1 MARIYEARGP
11 QVALQGPSTGSGF
24 QPVQAFDPSRQILN
38 QSDRQ
43 LAQAADVGE
52 VLLRNQARDVE
63 ALSQFSNTLN
73 KFLFEQA
80 EKKNKED
87 LDLGVAEVLNGDR
100 TVKPEAFQQFKQA
113 ETFLGDKALADASL
127 SDSVAQISPA
137 VAEQARADSP
147 AISGWRAYGQAVGR
161 AKLAASS
168 SQMMMS
174 EFMESDQPIVPI
186 PTPDGGTRMISPMA
200 ARTPAEIMA
209 AYAVGQQIF
218 IQQAGLSNINPVII
232 AEHLTPTML
241 GVKQGLISNKIASAR
256 KAMQQEEIEQVQE
269 FIGANVLTLDPKD
282 PNLVQTF
289 WQESTRDLQIN
300 GRMSRGEAN
309 QAVVE
314 SFISHAKALGRTD
327 LLEALANTPL
337 IAGQPNGPRV
347 GDRFRPLF
355 EEAARGVEQY
365 NDYLEGKKEKEQ
377 DSMVDDLLSAHQLL
391 LTQPGISPAQIQSSW
406 ANTTDQLRKLAA
418 AGSNRAVG
426 ALSDMIQQG
435 EAYNPFLAADL
446 ARDIAAGRFPS
457 GASIDELVRLGRIKS
472 SEAAELKSKL
482 PSSAATEKAKDIE
495 PEIKRLVRGVYGT
508 ILSDQGITVSDAG
521 SSASLLE
528 GQMADELFSLV
539 EAYLDDNPQAKK
551 ADIREFI
558 RLNAAALSKQDR
570 FIPIIDKNTGRVVP
584 KAPMSTNPNVHNF
597 VNPSTGK
604 KIRDFSTATPAQ
616 VQSSRPVSGTDWLI
630 SSQEL
635 AQNTQNFLSGGQPTP
650 RVKAL
655 MSATGK
661 SWDGFLRDQSK
672 AYGIPFTQLSQSQ
685 AAQAAQ
691 QRRSLAP
698 AAAAILDN
706 PNATSS
712 QRIRAW
718 NDITAARQRQTR
730 QTSGKNEGP
739 APGSVPG
746 GALGPEQLVDLALQS
761 GFTPELAPVMAA
773 IALAESGGRTNAH
786 NPNRSTGDNSYGLW
800 QINMIDNLGR
810 ERRRSYGLKKDE
822 DLWDPATNVRAAKK
836 VHESQGLNAWTVY
849 RTGAYR
855 QYLPEA
861 KRALARL
868 RKSR

>member
-457 GASIDELVRLGRIKS
+457 GASIDELVRLGRIKP
-472 SEAAELKSKL
+472 SEGAELKSKL
-482 PSSAATEKAKDIE
+482 PSSAAVEKTKALE
-495 PEIKRLVRGVYGT
+495 PEIKRLVRGVFGNS
-508 ILSDQGITVSDAG
+508 LAEQGISTTDAG
-521 SSASLLE
+521 SAAALME
-528 GQMADELFSLV
+528 GQMADELSELAETFI
-539 EAYLDDNPQAKK
+539 EQNPQASP
-551 ADIREFI
+551 ADVRDFL
-558 RLNAAALSKQDR
+558 RTRANALIQQPR
-570 FIPIIDKNTGRVVP
+570 FTPVIKDGRVVP
-584 KAPMSTNPNVHNF
+584 KAPLSNNPKVQKF
-597 VNPSTGK
+597 LNPVTGRTT
-604 KIRDFSTATPAQ
+604 RDFSAATPAQ

>member
-11 QVALQGPSTGSGF
+11 QIALQGPSTGSGF
-24 QPVQAFDPSRQILN
+24 QAVQAFDPSRQILN

-43 LAQAADVGE
+43 LAQAAEVGE
-52 VLLRNQARDVE
+52 VILRNQARDVE

-80 EKKNKED
+80 EKKNKKD

-127 SDSVAQISPA
+127 SDSVAQVSPA

-289 WQESTRDLQIN
+289 WQESTKDLQIN

-391 LTQPGISPAQIQSSW
+391 LTQPGVSSAQIQSSW
-406 ANTTDQLRKLAA
+406 ANTTDQLRKLAG

-435 EAYNPFLAADL
+435 ESYNPFLAADL
-446 ARDIAAGRFPS
+446 ARDIAAGQYPS
-457 GASIDELVRLGRIKS
+457 AASIDELVRLNKIKP

-482 PSSAATEKAKDIE
+482 PSSAAVEKTKALE
-495 PEIKRLVRGVYGT
+495 PEIKRLVRGVFANS
-508 ILSDQGITVSDAG
+508 LAEQGINTTDAG
-521 SSASLLE
+521 SAAALME
-528 GQMADELFSLV
+528 GQMADELSELAQ
-539 EAYLDDNPQAKK
+539 AYIEQNPQASP
-551 ADIREFI
+551 AEVRDFLRT
-558 RLNAAALSKQDR
+558 RAGALIQQPR
-570 FIPIIDKNTGRVVP
+570 FTPVIKDGRVVP
-584 KAPMSTNPNVHNF
+584 KAPLSNNPKVQKF
-597 VNPSTGK
+597 LNPVTGRNT
-604 KIRDFSTATPAQ
+604 RDFSTATPAQ
-616 VQSSRPVSGTDWLI
+616 VQSSRPVTGTDWLI

-718 NDITAARQRQTR
+718 NDITSARQRQTR

-786 NPNRSTGDNSYGLW
+786 NPNQSTGDNSYGLW

-868 RKSR
+868 RSSR

>member
-24 QPVQAFDPSRQILN
+24 QAVQAFDPSRQILN

-43 LAQAADVGE
+43 LAQAAEVGE
-52 VLLRNQARDVE
+52 VMLRNQARDVE

-113 ETFLGDKALADASL
+113 ETFLGNKALADASL
-127 SDSVAQISPA
+127 SDSVAQVSPA

-282 PNLVQTF
+282 PNLIQTF
-289 WQESTRDLQIN
+289 WQETTRDLQIK
-300 GRMSRGEAN
+300 GRMDRGQAN

-391 LTQPGISPAQIQSSW
+391 LTQPGVSPAQIQSSW
-406 ANTTDQLRKLAA
+406 ANTTDQLRKLAG

-426 ALSDMIQQG
+426 VLSDMIQQG
-435 EAYNPFLAADL
+435 ESYNPFLAADL
-446 ARDIAAGRFPS
+446 ARDIAAGRYPS
-457 GASIDELVRLGRIKS
+457 AASIDELVRLNKIKP

-482 PSSAATEKAKDIE
+482 PSSAAVEKTKALE
-495 PEIKRLVRGVYGT
+495 PEIKRLVRGVFANS
-508 ILSDQGITVSDAG
+508 LAEQGINTTDAG
-521 SSASLLE
+521 SAAALME
-528 GQMADELFSLV
+528 GQMADELSELAQTYI
-539 EAYLDDNPQAKK
+539 EQNPQASP
-551 ADIREFI
+551 AEVRDFLRT
-558 RLNAAALSKQDR
+558 RAGALIQQPR
-570 FIPIIDKNTGRVVP
+570 FTPVIKDGRVVP
-584 KAPMSTNPNVHNF
+584 KAPLSNNPKVQKF
-597 VNPSTGK
+597 LNPVTGRNT
-604 KIRDFSTATPAQ
+604 RDFSTATPAQ
-616 VQSSRPVSGTDWLI
+616 VQSSRPVTGTDWLI

-868 RKSR
+868 RSSR

>member
-457 GASIDELVRLGRIKS
+457 GASIDELVRLGRIKP
-472 SEAAELKSKL
+472 SEGAELKSKL
-482 PSSAATEKAKDIE
+482 PSSAAVEKTKALE
-495 PEIKRLVRGVYGT
+495 PEIKRLVRGVFGNS
-508 ILSDQGITVSDAG
+508 LAEQGISTTDAG
-521 SSASLLE
+521 SAAALME
-528 GQMADELFSLV
+528 GQMADELSELAETFI
-539 EAYLDDNPQAKK
+539 EQNPQASP
-551 ADIREFI
+551 ADVRDFL
-558 RLNAAALSKQDR
+558 RTRANALIQQPR
-570 FIPIIDKNTGRVVP
+570 FTPVIKDGRVVP
-584 KAPMSTNPNVHNF
+584 KAPLSTNPKVQKF
-597 VNPSTGK
+597 LNPVTGRTT
-604 KIRDFSTATPAQ
+604 RDFSAATPAQ

>member
-24 QPVQAFDPSRQILN
+24 QAVQAFDPSRQILN

-43 LAQAADVGE
+43 LAQAAEVGE
-52 VLLRNQARDVE
+52 VMLRNQARDVE

-127 SDSVAQISPA
+127 SDSVAQVSPA

-147 AISGWRAYGQAVGR
+147 AISGWRAYGQAVGK

-269 FIGANVLTLDPKD
+269 FIGANVLTLNPKD

-289 WQESTRDLQIN
+289 WQESTKDLQIN

-391 LTQPGISPAQIQSSW
+391 LTQPGVSSAQIQSSW
-406 ANTTDQLRKLAA
+406 ANTTDQLRKLAG

-435 EAYNPFLAADL
+435 ESYNPFLAADL
-446 ARDIAAGRFPS
+446 ARDIAAGQYPS
-457 GASIDELVRLGRIKS
+457 AASIDELVRLNKIKP

-482 PSSAATEKAKDIE
+482 PSSAAVEKTKALE
-495 PEIKRLVRGVYGT
+495 PEIKRLVRGVFANS
-508 ILSDQGITVSDAG
+508 LAEQGINTTDAG
-521 SSASLLE
+521 SAAALME
-528 GQMADELFSLV
+528 GQMADELSELAQTYI
-539 EAYLDDNPQAKK
+539 EQNPQASP
-551 ADIREFI
+551 AEVRDFLRT
-558 RLNAAALSKQDR
+558 RAGALIQQPR
-570 FIPIIDKNTGRVVP
+570 FTPVIKDGRVVP
-584 KAPMSTNPNVHNF
+584 KAPLSNNPKVQKF
-597 VNPSTGK
+597 LNPVTGRNT
-604 KIRDFSTATPAQ
+604 RDFSTATPAQ
-616 VQSSRPVSGTDWLI
+616 VQSSRPVTGTDWLI

-718 NDITAARQRQTR
+718 NDITSARQRQTR

-836 VHESQGLNAWTVY
+836 VHDSQGLNAWTVY

-868 RKSR
+868 RSSR

>member
-24 QPVQAFDPSRQILN
+24 QAVQAFDPSRQILN

-43 LAQAADVGE
+43 LAQAAEVGE
-52 VLLRNQARDVE
+52 VMLRNQARDVE

-80 EKKNKED
+80 ERKNKED
-87 LDLGVAEVLNGDR
+87 VDLGVAEVLNGDR

-127 SDSVAQISPA
+127 SDSVAQVSPA

-186 PTPDGGTRMISPMA
+186 PTPDGGTQMISPMA

-289 WQESTRDLQIN
+289 WQETTRDLQIK
-300 GRMSRGEAN
+300 GRMDRGQAN

-391 LTQPGISPAQIQSSW
+391 LTQPGVSPAQIQSSW
-406 ANTTDQLRKLAA
+406 ANTTDQLRKLAG

-435 EAYNPFLAADL
+435 ESYNPFLAADL
-446 ARDIAAGRFPS
+446 ARDIAAGRYPS
-457 GASIDELVRLGRIKS
+457 AASIDELVRLNKIKP

-482 PSSAATEKAKDIE
+482 PSSAAVEKTKALE
-495 PEIKRLVRGVYGT
+495 PEIKRLVRGVFGNS
-508 ILSDQGITVSDAG
+508 LAEQGISTTDAG
-521 SSASLLE
+521 SAAALME
-528 GQMADELFSLV
+528 GQMADELSELAETFI
-539 EAYLDDNPQAKK
+539 EQNPQASP
-551 ADIREFI
+551 ADVRDFL
-558 RLNAAALSKQDR
+558 RTRANALIQQPR
-570 FIPIIDKNTGRVVP
+570 FTPTIKDGRVVP
-584 KAPMSTNPNVHNF
+584 KAPLSNNPKVQKF
-597 VNPSTGK
+597 LNPVTGRNT
-604 KIRDFSTATPAQ
+604 RDFSTATPAQ
-616 VQSSRPVSGTDWLI
+616 VQSSRPVTGTDWLI

-836 VHESQGLNAWTVY
+836 VHDSQGLNAWTVY

-868 RKSR
+868 RSSR

>member
-24 QPVQAFDPSRQILN
+24 QAVQAFDPSRQILN

-43 LAQAADVGE
+43 LAQAAEVGE
-52 VLLRNQARDVE
+52 VMLRNQARDVE

-127 SDSVAQISPA
+127 SDSVAQVSPA

-289 WQESTRDLQIN
+289 WQESTKDLQIN

-365 NDYLEGKKEKEQ
+365 NDYLEGKKKKEQ

-391 LTQPGISPAQIQSSW
+391 LTQPGVSPAQIQSSW
-406 ANTTDQLRKLAA
+406 ANTTDQLRKLAG

-435 EAYNPFLAADL
+435 ESYNPFLAADL
-446 ARDIAAGRFPS
+446 ARDIAAGQYPS
-457 GASIDELVRLGRIKS
+457 AASIDELVRLNKIKP

-482 PSSAATEKAKDIE
+482 PSSAAVEKTKALE
-495 PEIKRLVRGVYGT
+495 PEIKRLVRGVFANS
-508 ILSDQGITVSDAG
+508 LAEQGINTTDAG
-521 SSASLLE
+521 SAAALME
-528 GQMADELFSLV
+528 GQMADELSELAQTYI
-539 EAYLDDNPQAKK
+539 EQNPQASP
-551 ADIREFI
+551 AEVRDFLRT
-558 RLNAAALSKQDR
+558 RAGALIQQPR
-570 FIPIIDKNTGRVVP
+570 FTPVIKDGRVVP
-584 KAPMSTNPNVHNF
+584 KAPLSNNPKVQKF
-597 VNPSTGK
+597 LNPVTGRNT
-604 KIRDFSTATPAQ
+604 RDFSTATPAQ
-616 VQSSRPVSGTDWLI
+616 VQSSRPVTGTDWLI

-836 VHESQGLNAWTVY
+836 VHDSQGLNAWTVY

-868 RKSR
+868 RSSR

>member
-457 GASIDELVRLGRIKS
+457 GASIDELVRLGRIKP
-472 SEAAELKSKL
+472 SEGAELKSKL
-482 PSSAATEKAKDIE
+482 PSSAAVEKTKALE
-495 PEIKRLVRGVYGT
+495 PEIKRLVRGVFGNS
-508 ILSDQGITVSDAG
+508 LAEQGISTTDAG
-521 SSASLLE
+521 SAAALME
-528 GQMADELFSLV
+528 GQMADELSELAETFI
-539 EAYLDDNPQAKK
+539 EQNPQASP
-551 ADIREFI
+551 ADVRDFL
-558 RLNAAALSKQDR
+558 RTRANALIQQPR
-570 FIPIIDKNTGRVVP
+570 FTPVLKDGRVVP
-584 KAPMSTNPNVHNF
+584 KAPLSNNPKVQKF
-597 VNPSTGK
+597 LNPVTGRTT
-604 KIRDFSTATPAQ
+604 RDFSAATPAQ

>member
-127 SDSVAQISPA
+127 SDSIAQISPA

-457 GASIDELVRLGRIKS
+457 GASIDELVRLGRIKP
-472 SEAAELKSKL
+472 SEGAELKSKL
-482 PSSAATEKAKDIE
+482 PSSAAVEKTKALE
-495 PEIKRLVRGVYGT
+495 PEIKRLVRGVFADALAG
-508 ILSDQGITVSDAG
+508 QGINPTDAG
-521 SSASLLE
+521 SSAALME
-528 GQMADELFSLV
+528 GQMADELSELAQTFI
-539 EAYLDDNPQAKK
+539 EQNPQASP
-551 ADIREFI
+551 ADVRDFL
-558 RLNAAALSKQDR
+558 RTRADALIQQPR
-570 FIPIIDKNTGRVVP
+570 FTPINKDGRVVP
-584 KAPMSTNPNVHNF
+584 KAPLSNNPKVQKF
-597 VNPSTGK
+597 LNPVTGRTT
-604 KIRDFSTATPAQ
+604 RDFSAATPAQ

>member
-11 QVALQGPSTGSGF
+11 QIALQGPSTGSGF
-24 QPVQAFDPSRQILN
+24 QAVQAFDPSRQILN

-43 LAQAADVGE
+43 LAQAAEVGE
-52 VLLRNQARDVE
+52 VILRNQARDVE

-80 EKKNKED
+80 EKKNKKD

-127 SDSVAQISPA
+127 SDSVAQVSPA

-289 WQESTRDLQIN
+289 WQESTKDLQIN

-391 LTQPGISPAQIQSSW
+391 LTQPGVSPAQIQSSW
-406 ANTTDQLRKLAA
+406 ANTTDQLRKLAG

-435 EAYNPFLAADL
+435 ESYNPFLAADL
-446 ARDIAAGRFPS
+446 ARDIAAGQYPS
-457 GASIDELVRLGRIKS
+457 AASIDELVRLNKIKP

-482 PSSAATEKAKDIE
+482 PSSAAVEKTKALE
-495 PEIKRLVRGVYGT
+495 PEIKRLVRGVFANS
-508 ILSDQGITVSDAG
+508 LAEQGINTTDAG
-521 SSASLLE
+521 SAAALME
-528 GQMADELFSLV
+528 GQMADELSELAQ
-539 EAYLDDNPQAKK
+539 AYIEQNPQASP
-551 ADIREFI
+551 AEVRDFLRT
-558 RLNAAALSKQDR
+558 RAGALIQQPR
-570 FIPIIDKNTGRVVP
+570 FTPVIKDGRVVP
-584 KAPMSTNPNVHNF
+584 KAPLSNNPKVQKF
-597 VNPSTGK
+597 LNPVTGRNT
-604 KIRDFSTATPAQ
+604 RDFSTATPAQ
-616 VQSSRPVSGTDWLI
+616 VQSSRPVTGTDWLI

-635 AQNTQNFLSGGQPTP
+635 VQNTQNFLSGGQPTP

-718 NDITAARQRQTR
+718 NDITSARQRQTR

-786 NPNRSTGDNSYGLW
+786 NPNQSTGDNSYGLW

-836 VHESQGLNAWTVY
+836 VHDSQGLNAWTVY

-868 RKSR
+868 RSSR

>member
-24 QPVQAFDPSRQILN
+24 QAVQAFDPSRQILN

-43 LAQAADVGE
+43 LAQAAEVGE
-52 VLLRNQARDVE
+52 VMLRNQARDVE

-127 SDSVAQISPA
+127 SDSVAQVSPA

-147 AISGWRAYGQAVGR
+147 AISGWRAYGQAVGK

-269 FIGANVLTLDPKD
+269 FIGANVLTLNPKD

-289 WQESTRDLQIN
+289 WQESTKDLQIN

-391 LTQPGISPAQIQSSW
+391 LTQPGVSPAQIQSSW
-406 ANTTDQLRKLAA
+406 ANTTDQLRKLAG

-435 EAYNPFLAADL
+435 ESYNPFLAADL
-446 ARDIAAGRFPS
+446 ARDIAAGQYPS
-457 GASIDELVRLGRIKS
+457 AASIDELVRLNKIKP

-482 PSSAATEKAKDIE
+482 PSSAAVEKTKALE
-495 PEIKRLVRGVYGT
+495 PEIKRLVRGVFANS
-508 ILSDQGITVSDAG
+508 LAEQGINTTDAG
-521 SSASLLE
+521 SAAALME
-528 GQMADELFSLV
+528 GQMADELSELAQTYI
-539 EAYLDDNPQAKK
+539 EQNPQASP
-551 ADIREFI
+551 AEVRDFLRT
-558 RLNAAALSKQDR
+558 RAGALIQQPR
-570 FIPIIDKNTGRVVP
+570 FTPVIKDGRVVP
-584 KAPMSTNPNVHNF
+584 KAPLSNNPKVQKF
-597 VNPSTGK
+597 LNPVTGRNT
-604 KIRDFSTATPAQ
+604 RDFSTATPAQ
-616 VQSSRPVSGTDWLI
+616 VQSSRPVTGTDWLI

-718 NDITAARQRQTR
+718 NDITSARQRQTR

-836 VHESQGLNAWTVY
+836 VHDSQGLNAWTVY

-868 RKSR
+868 RSSR

>member
-1 MARIYEARGP
+1 MARIYESRGP

-43 LAQAADVGE
+43 LAQAAEVGE
-52 VLLRNQARDVE
+52 VMLRNQARDVE

-80 EKKNKED
+80 ERKNKED

-127 SDSVAQISPA
+127 SDSIAQVSPA

-174 EFMESDQPIVPI
+174 EFMESDQPVVPI
-186 PTPDGGTRMISPMA
+186 PTEDGGTRMISPMQ

-269 FIGANVLTLDPKD
+269 FIGANVLTLDPQD
-282 PNLVQTF
+282 PNLIQTF
-289 WQESTRDLQIN
+289 WQETTRDLQIK
-300 GRMSRGEAN
+300 GRMDRGQAN

-391 LTQPGISPAQIQSSW
+391 LTQPGVSPAQIQSSW
-406 ANTTDQLRKLAA
+406 ANTTDQLRKLAG

-435 EAYNPFLAADL
+435 ESYNPFLAADL

-482 PSSAATEKAKDIE
+482 PSSAAVEKTKALE
-495 PEIKRLVRGVYGT
+495 PEIKRLVRGVFADALAG
-508 ILSDQGITVSDAG
+508 QGINTTDAG
-521 SSASLLE
+521 SAAALME
-528 GQMADELFSLV
+528 GQMADELSELTQ
-539 EAYLDDNPQAKK
+539 AYIEQNPQASP
-551 ADIREFI
+551 AEVRDFLRT
-558 RLNAAALSKQDR
+558 RANALIQQPR
-570 FIPIIDKNTGRVVP
+570 FTPVIKDGRVVP
-584 KAPMSTNPNVHNF
+584 KAPLSNNPKVQKFLNPVTGRST
-597 VNPSTGK
+597 
-604 KIRDFSTATPAQ
+604 RDFSTATPAQ
-616 VQSSRPVSGTDWLI
+616 VQSSRPVTGTDWLI

-718 NDITAARQRQTR
+718 NDITTARQRQAR

-822 DLWDPATNVRAAKK
+822 DLWDPAINVRAAKK

-855 QYLPEA
+855 QYLPET
-861 KRALARL
+861 KRALANL
-868 RKSR
+868 RRSR

>member
-11 QVALQGPSTGSGF
+11 QIALQGPSTGSGF
-24 QPVQAFDPSRQILN
+24 QAVQAFDPSRQILN

-43 LAQAADVGE
+43 LAQAAEVGE
-52 VLLRNQARDVE
+52 VILRNQARDVE

-80 EKKNKED
+80 EKKNKKD

-127 SDSVAQISPA
+127 SDSVAQVSPA

-289 WQESTRDLQIN
+289 WQESTKDLQIN

-391 LTQPGISPAQIQSSW
+391 LTQPGVSPAQIQSSW
-406 ANTTDQLRKLAA
+406 ANTTDQLRKLAG

-435 EAYNPFLAADL
+435 ESYNPFLAADL
-446 ARDIAAGRFPS
+446 ARDIAAGQYPS
-457 GASIDELVRLGRIKS
+457 AASIDELVRLNKIKP

-482 PSSAATEKAKDIE
+482 PSSAAVEKTKALE
-495 PEIKRLVRGVYGT
+495 PEIKRLVRGVFANS
-508 ILSDQGITVSDAG
+508 LAEQGINTTDAG
-521 SSASLLE
+521 SAAALME
-528 GQMADELFSLV
+528 GQMADELSELAQ
-539 EAYLDDNPQAKK
+539 AYIEQNPQASP
-551 ADIREFI
+551 AEVRDFLRT
-558 RLNAAALSKQDR
+558 RAGALIQQPR
-570 FIPIIDKNTGRVVP
+570 FTPVIKDGRVVP
-584 KAPMSTNPNVHNF
+584 KAPLSNNPKVQKF
-597 VNPSTGK
+597 LNPVTGRNT
-604 KIRDFSTATPAQ
+604 RDFSTATPAQ
-616 VQSSRPVSGTDWLI
+616 VQSSRPVTGTDWLI

-718 NDITAARQRQTR
+718 NDITSARQRQTR

-786 NPNRSTGDNSYGLW
+786 NPNQSTGDNSYGLW

-836 VHESQGLNAWTVY
+836 VHDSQGLNAWTVY

-868 RKSR
+868 RSSR